1 MFLLAKNVNKQE
13 VWKGKLLNEYD
24 DDDDDDDDESG
35 LRSVLRSVVVS
46 TTF

>member
-1 MFLLAKNVNKQE
+1 MFLLANNVNKQE
-13 VWKGKLLNEYD
+13 VWKGKLLNEY
-24 DDDDDDDDESG
+24 DDDDDDESG